1 MKTKKGAKCP
11 VGSFDTL
18 WPQTTLRIPAP
29 RVHCVHSW
37 RKPHRGQFLRKY
49 FAVSFLGHRRC
60 KWFQGY
66 FKWTPFA
73 NYIQVMQNLNQ
84 LYNWDINTKF
94 VILLNFDSIWIT
106 KGALTCPFSHPYQ
119 GCIDM
124 IRSGIVLSNTLLN
137 PSGEGIGKYCPMQCV
152 GKYCPREYIG
162 NGCPRK

>member
-1 MKTKKGAKCP
+1 M
-11 VGSFDTL
+11 
-18 WPQTTLRIPAP
+18 
-29 RVHCVHSW
+29 
-37 RKPHRGQFLRKY
+37 RKY

-84 LYNWDINTKF
+84 LYNADVNTKC

-106 KGALTCPFSHPYQ
+106 KGAQTCPFSHSYQ

-124 IRSGIVLSNTLLN
+124 IRSGIILSNTLLN

-162 NGCPRK
+162 NGCPRKYICKYYPRECIGKYCPRDNIFFMISQGEYQEHIL